1 VTVSKCG
8 AGTITTLLT
17 GENRICYQL
26 SRVHDSNWRD
36 LAVHHA

>member
-26 SRVHDSNWRD
+26 SRVIESNWRN
-36 LAVHHA
+36 LTVQQE